1 MEPKPKGKKKSVSPA
16 QPQTA
21 APSNPTESK
30 SIPLVFIQSGKVIGI
45 TEADALAHSQAEAK
59 ARREEYLKS
68 QRLMR
73 KQPKHIQ
80 ALGRTLW
87 NHAHFDHSS
96 NSSWNYQSSRT
107 KYRRQFV

>member
-1 MEPKPKGKKKSVSPA
+1 MEPKPKGKKLSVTPA
-16 QPQTA
+16 QPLTA
-21 APSNPTESK
+21 APSNQTETK
-30 SIPLVFIQSGKVIGI
+30 SIPLVFIQQGQVIGI

-59 ARREEYLKS
+59 ARRREYLES

-87 NHAHFDHSS
+87 NL
-96 NSSWNYQSSRT
+96 WG
-107 KYRRQFV
+107 